1 MNQHTDPTEL
11 PASFFADVAAV
22 SPAAPP
28 GVRSSEGLTG
38 WKPTKS
44 MLWYDS
50 IIDDILANPGTS
62 IKETAKRLGRHPQ
75 TISLVVGSD
84 LFRARWA
91 QRRAQFN
98 DALESRLTAKL
109 AVVAEKSLD
118 ATIQILD
125 KKRESIP
132 LPVLNDVV
140 KNSLDRLGYGP
151 SAPQA
156 APAVQVNVS
165 SNVVSAEALAR
176 ARENLKVLEAKT
188 INPKDSPAQRAS
200 VDRTFEPEGFPRE
213 ASVRQSGSETPAGSA
228 GNQLGA
234 EGED

>member
-1 MNQHTDPTEL
+1 
-11 PASFFADVAAV
+11 
-22 SPAAPP
+22 
-28 GVRSSEGLTG
+28 
-38 WKPTKS
+38 

-188 INPKDSPAQRAS
+188 IGPQ
-200 VDRTFEPEGFPRE
+200 VPRE
-213 ASVRQSGSETPAGSA
+213 AGVRQSSPPTDSAGSQS
-228 GNQLGA
+228 GL
-234 EGED
+234 EGGD

>member
-22 SPAAPP
+22 TPTSGPPP

-151 SAPQA
+151 SAPSA
-156 APAVQVNVS
+156 PPAVQVNVS

-188 INPKDSPAQRAS
+188 VSPAQRAS
-200 VDRTFEPEGFPRE
+200 VDRGSQTDSAG
-213 ASVRQSGSETPAGSA
+213 SQSGSEG
-228 GNQLGA
+228 G
-234 EGED
+234 D

>member
-22 SPAAPP
+22 TPTSGPPP

-151 SAPQA
+151 TQPQ

-188 INPKDSPAQRAS
+188 VSPAQRAS
-200 VDRTFEPEGFPRE
+200 GDSIFGAEGSVPRE

>member
-22 SPAAPP
+22 TPTSGPPP

-188 INPKDSPAQRAS
+188 INP
-200 VDRTFEPEGFPRE
+200 VPRE
-213 ASVRQSGSETPAGSA
+213 ASVRQSGSGSETPAGSA